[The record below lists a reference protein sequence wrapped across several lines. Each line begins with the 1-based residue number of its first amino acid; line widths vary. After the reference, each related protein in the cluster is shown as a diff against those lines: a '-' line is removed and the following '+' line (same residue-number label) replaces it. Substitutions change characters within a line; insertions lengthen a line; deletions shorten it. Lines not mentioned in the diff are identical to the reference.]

1 VDGGWRIGDEAT
13 VGCNEVL
20 VVEVLVIVVRGCRCP
35 SVAGVLDA
43 DGGAVAEGKA
53 VASPS
58 ALARGWMGVLVL
70 LGTKLIASK
79 GGGAVDEAGKLR
91 RITWRLAFS
100 PTIHG
105 VAIGKAVIAEVGG
118 MLGIPALANKVIVDG
133 GTVRGMV
140 RGMVE
145 PRGMV
150 DFTVCKVGLGRW
162 TFCVFL
168 HFSVSLEPPMH
179 N

>member
-1 VDGGWRIGDEAT
+1 M
-13 VGCNEVL
+13 GCIELL
-20 VVEVLVIVVRGCRCP
+20 VVEVLVIVASGCRCP
-35 SVAGVLDA
+35 SVARVLYI
-43 DGGAVAEGKA
+43 DGGVVAEGKA

-58 ALARGWMGVLVL
+58 TLARGWMGLLVL
-70 LGTKLIASK
+70 LGTELIASEVDD
-79 GGGAVDEAGKLR
+79 AVDKAGRLR

-105 VAIGKAVIAEVGG
+105 VAVGKEVIAEVGG
-118 MLGIPALANKVIVDG
+118 MLGTPTLANEVIVDG
-133 GTVRGMV
+133 GTVRGTV

-145 PRGMV
+145 ARGMV
-150 DFTVCKVGLGRW
+150 EFTVCEVGLARW

-168 HFSVSLEPPMH
+168 HFSVSLKPPMH